1 MSCKVFIDTL
11 NGAGIHTISGRG
23 GTIKGEDG
31 KSAGCKSK
39 KKSKTRKVHD
49 NGKSMNHYDLFDLYL
64 NYHCHLDFDSL
75 LINWPQIEDNNE
87 KKEKYRN

>member
-39 KKSKTRKVHD
+39 KKAK
-49 NGKSMNHYDLFDLYL
+49 
-64 NYHCHLDFDSL
+64 
-75 LINWPQIEDNNE
+75 P
-87 KKEKYRN
+87 EKYMTTAKV